1 MSLGN
6 IVLVCVFGFLHSL
19 SQKLR
24 IFCGYLHIFLK
35 CVTSSKYM
43 SVFKLQD
50 TWNNRTPNLGGFVP
64 RLLIFFVKDFLTTYW
79 WASSLETEKLL
90 DSASSF
96 GP

>member
-1 MSLGN
+1 MATSIFFLS
-6 IVLVCVFGFLHSL
+6 VLLLQSIC
-19 SQKLR
+19 Q
-24 IFCGYLHIFLK
+24 C
-35 CVTSSKYM
+35 SS
-43 SVFKLQD
+43 S
-50 TWNNRTPNLGGFVP
+50 RTHGITNLGGFGP

>member
-1 MSLGN
+1 MATSIFFLS
-6 IVLVCVFGFLHSL
+6 VLLL
-19 SQKLR
+19 Q
-24 IFCGYLHIFLK
+24 
-35 CVTSSKYM
+35 SSM

-50 TWNNRTPNLGGFVP
+50 TWNNRTPNLGGFGP